1 LRLHEEPPAIGD
13 TLTTFVRMEEG
24 GSLRKEERILRIL
37 LPIPAVLFIVAM
49 LAYPV
54 GYTLFM
60 SFHDWSG
67 SPMRSPQWVGIDNYL
82 RMLVSDTRYLNALR
96 VTAIYTGSALVAQ
109 TILGVLLAQ
118 LFHREF
124 TGTRT
129 IRSLII
135 LPMMATWVA
144 TALVWMWMMHPSFGV
159 LNFFLDSLGLP
170 TSLWINNA
178 STVIASILLVDTWQ
192 WTPLITIIVLA
203 GLATLPRDPYESAMI
218 DGASALQIFWH
229 ITLPLLRPI
238 ILAAVLIRGIDLLK
252 TFDQIMAMTQ
262 GGPGFASE
270 NLNVYIFQTGLFY
283 FRIGY
288 ASALVVSF
296 FVIVFAFSVVI
307 IRIRRRAAL

>member
-1 LRLHEEPPAIGD
+1 
-13 TLTTFVRMEEG
+13 
-24 GSLRKEERILRIL
+24 
-37 LPIPAVLFIVAM
+37 M

-54 GYTLFM
+54 GYTLYM

-67 SPMRSPQWVGIDNYL
+67 SPMRPPQWLGIENYI
-82 RMLVSDTRYLNALR
+82 RMLTSDSRYVNALR
-96 VTAIYTGSALVAQ
+96 VTAIYTGGALVVQ
-109 TILGVLLAQ
+109 TVLGVLLAQ

-124 TGTRT
+124 TGART

-159 LNFFLDSLGLP
+159 LNFFLESLGLP
-170 TSLWINNA
+170 TSLWINDA
-178 STVIASILLVDTWQ
+178 RTVIASILLVDTWQ

-218 DGASALQIFWH
+218 DGASALQIFWYV
-229 ITLPLLRPI
+229 TLPLLRPI

-288 ASALVVSF
+288 GSALVVSF
-296 FVIVFAFSVVI
+296 FVIVFAFSVVLI
-307 IRIRRRAAL
+307 KIRRQAAL